1 MLPIDICVNCFN
13 IINDGGDFNNMKL
26 KENFDKFGLSSNHM
40 IYRRI
45 KYQAQNNINK
55 GMLNFQFDVGF

>member
-1 MLPIDICVNCFN
+1 
-13 IINDGGDFNNMKL
+13 MKL

-55 GMLNFQFDVGF
+55 GTLNFQFDVGF